1 MNRTE
6 KITRLHEL
14 ERGIKQKKVRLEKE
28 KRELEI
34 LQEKYNKTKESELP
48 LLLFL
53 IDETLAMP
61 EDKSDWQYEHVYY
74 CPDID
79 EVKYI
84 INHSEKEQLHNTVD
98 LRDNFSSLGIP
109 TKAYTRS
116 ALDYT
121 SEINM
126 AVSMLKPQIDNLFTS
141 NEIHSWSDLGTV
153 LKKEIEESN
162 IRKFKKKII
171 SKTAFVSK

>member
-84 INHSEKEQLHNTVD
+84 INHSEKEQLPNTVD
-98 LRDNFSSLGIP
+98 LRDNFSFL
-109 TKAYTRS
+109 
-116 ALDYT
+116 
-121 SEINM
+121 
-126 AVSMLKPQIDNLFTS
+126 
-141 NEIHSWSDLGTV
+141 
-153 LKKEIEESN
+153 
-162 IRKFKKKII
+162 
-171 SKTAFVSK
+171 

>member
-14 ERGIKQKKVRLEKE
+14 ERAIKQKKVRLEKE

-84 INHSEKEQLHNTVD
+84 RHLAKLN
-98 LRDNFSSLGIP
+98 
-109 TKAYTRS
+109 
-116 ALDYT
+116 
-121 SEINM
+121 
-126 AVSMLKPQIDNLFTS
+126 
-141 NEIHSWSDLGTV
+141 
-153 LKKEIEESN
+153 
-162 IRKFKKKII
+162 
-171 SKTAFVSK
+171 

>member
-1 MNRTE
+1 
-6 KITRLHEL
+6 
-14 ERGIKQKKVRLEKE
+14 
-28 KRELEI
+28 
-34 LQEKYNKTKESELP
+34 
-48 LLLFL
+48 
-53 IDETLAMP
+53 MP

-84 INHSEKEQLHNTVD
+84 INHSEKEQLPNTVD

-141 NEIHSWSDLGTV
+141 NENPFLVRFRDS
-153 LKKEIEESN
+153 
-162 IRKFKKKII
+162 FKKRMRGKQY
-171 SKTAFVSK
+171 SKV

>member
-14 ERGIKQKKVRLEKE
+14 ERAIKQKKVRLEKE

-53 IDETLAMP
+53 IDET
-61 EDKSDWQYEHVYY
+61 DWQYEHVYY

-84 INHSEKEQLHNTVD
+84 INHSEKEQLPNTVD